1 MTRLRD
7 FPCLAIATLFL
18 ALAGDVASGEDRIT
32 TPQQVW
38 AGFDP
43 AAEPL
48 EIEVTKTWREENIEF
63 RELRFTGLTQGDSK
77 VRVYAIYAA
86 PAGGKQL
93 PAVLHIHGGGQTV
106 SPEWLRFWSRR
117 GYAALTFDFC
127 GKWPGREK
135 FTDWGELTQGNMA
148 TPGEKLMAVEPS
160 PRESSWY
167 LWSRVSRRALT
178 VLAAQ
183 DEVDRE
189 RLGIYG
195 ISVGGSLVWPVAA
208 TDSRVKAACAIYGVG
223 YTTYPVDFAEADPQA
238 SDPKTMIW
246 RATMEPESYAPLV
259 RCPILFLNSTN
270 DHHGRM
276 DPSFLTLGK
285 VTADCRWAYTPR
297 YRHHILWEQGQN
309 LSLWMDTHLLQKPA
323 WPRSPA
329 AKLQLSA
336 EGVPHL
342 AVTPDRPEDVQRLE
356 IFSAVENTNPINRFW
371 RSATVARSGD
381 RWFADLPVINIHQPL
396 FAFANVHY
404 QNGICLSTR
413 LQTAI
418 PSKLGSAVATDRPTL
433 LIDDFST
440 GIGDWVTTST
450 ATDPIPPVPTLL
462 KAATGLGDLPGVT
475 VSHPITLL
483 THKIGDPKW
492 RGPDGASLELKVF
505 ASTAKELHVT
515 IKERE
520 MSPGQRAYV
529 ATRQLEPAA
538 DWQLLRLTAA
548 DFRDENGESPKS
560 WQAVQCLEL
569 ATTPAPGPEPIYS
582 AFRWAK

>member
-1 MTRLRD
+1 MSKPRL
-7 FPCLAIATLFL
+7 FPCLIIATVLL
-18 ALAGDVASGEDRIT
+18 ALAGSVAGGENKIT

-38 AGFDP
+38 ADFDP

-48 EIEVTKTWREENIEF
+48 EVEVTRIWREDNLEF
-63 RELRFTGLTQGDSK
+63 RELRFTGMTQGDSK
-77 VRVYAIYAA
+77 VHVYALYAA
-86 PAGGKQL
+86 PAAGQQL
-93 PAVLHIHGGGQTV
+93 PAVLHIHGGGQTA
-106 SPEWLRFWSRR
+106 SPEWLRFWGRR
-117 GYAALTFDFC
+117 GYAALAFDFC

-148 TPGEKLMAVEPS
+148 MPGDKLMAIEPS

-167 LWSRVSRRALT
+167 LWARVSRRALT
-178 VLAAQ
+178 ALAAQ

-189 RLGIYG
+189 RLGIFG

-223 YTTYPVDFAEADPQA
+223 YTTYPVDFSEADPQA
-238 SDPKTMIW
+238 SDPKTKLW

-259 RCPILFLNSTN
+259 RCPLLFLNSTN

-276 DPSFLTLGK
+276 DPSFLTLE

-297 YRHHILWEQGQN
+297 YRHHILWDQGQD

-329 AKLQLSA
+329 AKVQLSNT
-336 EGVPHL
+336 GVPQL
-342 AVTPDRPEDVQRLE
+342 AVTPDRPAHVERLE
-356 IFSAVENTNPINRFW
+356 IFYAIENTNPINRFW
-371 RSATVARSGD
+371 RSATVAHSGD
-381 RWFADLPVINIHQPL
+381 HWTADLPILDIHQPL

-404 QNGICLSTR
+404 QSGVCLSTR
-413 LQTAI
+413 LQSSI
-418 PSKLGSAVATDRPTL
+418 PAKLGSAVATDRPSL

-440 GIGDWVTTST
+440 GIGGWVTTST
-450 ATDPIPPVPTLL
+450 ATDPIPPVPALL
-462 KAATGLGDLPGVT
+462 KAATGPGDLPGVT

-492 RGPDGASLELKVF
+492 RGPEGASLELKVF
-505 ASTAKELHVT
+505 ATAAKDLRLT

-529 ATRQLEPAA
+529 AARQLEPAA
-538 DWQLLRLTAA
+538 DWQLLRLSVA
-548 DFRDENGESPKS
+548 DFRDEKGESPQS
-560 WQAVQCLEL
+560 WQASQCLEL
-569 ATTPAPGPEPIYS
+569 ATTPSTGPEPVYS
-582 AFRWAK
+582 AFRWAD